1 MNYYL
6 TVENETPENKSKIN
20 QINQH
25 IHNKKPAV
33 IYFYKN
39 GCPFCERTTPEW
51 KKLPNYLSQN
61 KDLLVVDINKDY
73 YEQLQSVGEKPVL
86 YPNIRYVHGSHID
99 TFKKEGNERNAKNL
113 ATWIQQQPI
122 HLLQEPLEEPLQKPL
137 EEIYQSSSSSLRQQ
151 PYKSFPLKRLHK
163 KPKSKKYF
171 RKKKYNKHNKF
182 TKRKRRK
189 YYM

>member
-73 YEQLQSVGEKPVL
+73 YEQLQSVGEKPAL
-86 YPNIRYVHGSHID
+86 YPNIRYVNGSHID
-99 TFKKEGNERNAKNL
+99 TFKKEGDERNAKNL
-113 ATWIQQQPI
+113 ATWIQQQP
-122 HLLQEPLEEPLQKPL
+122 LQQQQPL
-137 EEIYQSSSSSLRQQ
+137 EEIYQSSSSLRQQ
-151 PYKSFPLKRLHK
+151 PYQSFSLKRLHK